1 MSVWAFDLRL
11 EVKQGIKLLLSFW
24 ADRSGADRVVF
35 NIKGNAYRLVTAVDY
50 GRAVVFIKWLGTHK
64 EYDAIDVRTIQY
76 AR

>member
-1 MSVWAFDLRL
+1 MSVWAFDLPL
-11 EVKQGIKLLLSFW
+11 VVKQGVKLLLSFW

-35 NIKGNAYRLVTAVDY
+35 NIEGNAYRLVTAVDY